1 MDGLI
6 IKKKW
11 LDLIVSGRKTLEI
24 RGFDT
29 HKINEPIY
37 LLESGSHRVRA
48 ICKIKSSTLITNDKW
63 GKYKNNACLDMTFTD
78 LNKWYK
84 TAYAWEI
91 TDIKP
96 IEYNCYYSHLRGAVI
111 WVKNVEP
118 VDEEVYYVNVK

>member
-11 LDLIVSGRKTLEI
+11 LDLIVSGRKTIEI

-37 LLESGSHRVRA
+37 LLESGSHRIRA
-48 ICKIKSSTLITNDKW
+48 ICKIKSSTSITNDKW
-63 GKYKNNACLDMTFTD
+63 DKYKNNACLDMTFAD

-96 IEYNCYYSHLRGAVI
+96 IEYICHYIHPRGAVI
-111 WVKNVEP
+111 WVKNVES
-118 VDEEVYYVNVK
+118 VDRIEE